1 MIRKNFYLGFLG
13 FLGFFACRY
22 FMTGEITS
30 LAYLGFFSF
39 FGFFFLGKIQ
49 GDQADE
55 RYQEDR
61 KTALALSA
69 IFLFSC
75 LRLFGSSACS

>member
-49 GDQADE
+49 GD
-55 RYQEDR
+55 
-61 KTALALSA
+61 
-69 IFLFSC
+69 
-75 LRLFGSSACS
+75 

>member
-1 MIRKNFYLGFLG
+1 MIRKNFYLGFIG
-13 FLGFFACRY
+13 FLGFFAGRY
-22 FMTGEITS
+22 FMTGDITS

-55 RYQEDR
+55 RYQEEAFFHPF
-61 KTALALSA
+61 AL
-69 IFLFSC
+69 
-75 LRLFGSSACS
+75 